1 MTTTSGDPQQLSVGE
16 ASGRGAV
23 RAYWVAQGGEFLRH
37 HFESEL
43 RSKIEH
49 AFSSEL
55 SSALGGSSL
64 SDWVARSHLVELL
77 EATAKARGGFE
88 PFPDLVAYGEFIQRR
103 ASNRFTELLTKILTP
118 ELLLRKLP
126 LFWRRDHGSP
136 GNCVIDA
143 CAAGSARFHL
153 EGVHDFPHI
162 GAVWLGW
169 VRAALGSVQARSVEL
184 TQSGWSAAK
193 PAVQRVDFE
202 VSWL

>member
-1 MTTTSGDPQQLSVGE
+1 MSMSNLQLNSPGTE
-16 ASGRGAV
+16 ASGHDAV

-43 RSKIEH
+43 CRRIEH
-49 AFSSEL
+49 EFSSDL
-55 SSALGGSSL
+55 TSALSGRSM
-64 SDWVARSHLVELL
+64 SDWLSRSHLVELL

-88 PFPDLVAYGEFIQRR
+88 ALPDLAAYGEFIQRR
-103 ASNRFTELLTKILTP
+103 ATNRFTDLLTKILTP

-126 LFWRRDHGSP
+126 LFWRRDHGLS
-136 GNCVIDA
+136 GNCVVAA

-153 EGVHDFPHI
+153 EGVADYPHI
-162 GAVWLGW
+162 GPVWLGW

-193 PAVQRVDFE
+193 PNAERVDFE